1 MVAQRPILACVG
13 SLQAITRAKRP
24 LFTIALIAG
33 DVVMIDMMHKA
44 GLLDKVKI
52 V

>member
-1 MVAQRPILACVG
+1 LLKKTNSRVFV